1 MLEKTPFKSVEGK
14 QAILAWYNALL
25 DSWPVPHREREVDTS
40 FGKTFLLEAGASG
53 SPVILLF
60 HGSCSNS
67 AMWLYDMEKLSP
79 LYHVFAVDIL
89 GEPGRSAESRPDTK
103 SGAYAQWIGELLNG
117 LSAQRAIL
125 IGNSLGGWMALK
137 AAAACPDRVDK
148 LVLIAPSGIVPAK
161 VSYLFRSI
169 LYASKGEKGLEA
181 LMKMICGTDKLPSE
195 VVAAQKLFLAHFN
208 PRLGALPA
216 LTDAELSNLTMPMLY
231 IAGEK
236 DCTTDVKKAARRIGK
251 KVKSAQVAIIPG
263 NGHVIYN
270 AMDMVMPFLEKQ
282 GAK

>member
-1 MLEKTPFKSVEGK
+1 MPEKAPFKSAEGK
-14 QAILAWYNALL
+14 QAILAWYDALL
-25 DSWPVPHREREVDTS
+25 NSWPVPHRERVVDTS
-40 FGKTFLLEAGASG
+40 FGNTFLLEAGTPG
-53 SPVILLF
+53 SPIVLLF
-60 HGSCSNS
+60 HGSCPNS
-67 AMWLYDMEKLSP
+67 AMWLFDMEKLSP

-103 SGAYAQWIGELLNG
+103 TGAYALWIREFLDG
-117 LSAQRAIL
+117 LSAQKAIL

-137 AAAACPDRVDK
+137 AAAAYPDRVDK
-148 LVLIAPSGIVPAK
+148 LVLIAPAGIVPARA
-161 VSYLFRSI
+161 SYLFRSI

-181 LMKMICGTDKLPSE
+181 LMNMICGTDKLPPE
-195 VVAAQKLFLAHFN
+195 VVAAQKLFLTHFN

-236 DCTTDVKKAARRIGK
+236 DCTTDVNKAARRIGK
-251 KVKSAQVAIIPG
+251 QVKNAQLAIIPG

-270 AMDMVMPFLEKQ
+270 AMDIVMPFLEK
-282 GAK
+282 